1 MLNVIPATI
10 DRRILQTYLG
20 DHLTGAAGG
29 RARAR
34 KMSEWYADRE
44 IGPALA
50 DFARELDEEH
60 RHLSELIDALDL
72 RRGLPLQALARVGE
86 LLGRAKT
93 NGRVLTGSPM
103 TPLLELELLRA
114 AVNGKQGLW
123 EVLAEYS
130 DELGLDA
137 ADYVRLAA
145 QADRQQGTAGAAAR
159 RGPPRGASPGLI
171 AAFRRVR
178 RRG

>member
-1 MLNVIPATI
+1 MLTRDVSVPATV
-10 DRRILQTYLG
+10 DRRILQTYLS
-20 DHLTGAAGG
+20 DHLTGAAAG

-50 DFARELDEEH
+50 EFARELDEEH
-60 RHLSELIDALDL
+60 RHLGELIDALDL

-103 TPLLELELLRA
+103 TPLLEIELLRA

-123 EVLAEYS
+123 QVLAEYS

-145 QADRQQGTAGAAAR
+145 AADRQQETLERLHAEVRPEALR
-159 RGPPRGASPGLI
+159 PG
-171 AAFRRVR
+171 
-178 RRG
+178 

>member
-1 MLNVIPATI
+1 MSNAIPATV
-10 DRRILQTYLG
+10 DRRILQTYLS

-29 RARAR
+29 RARAL

-44 IGPALA
+44 IGPELA
-50 DFARELDEEH
+50 VVARQLDEEH
-60 RHLSELIDALDL
+60 THLSELIDDLGL
-72 RRGLPLQALARVGE
+72 RRGRPLQVLARVGE
-86 LLGRAKT
+86 FVGRAKT

-123 EVLAEYS
+123 QVLTEYA

-137 ADYVRLAA
+137 DVHRRLTADAQRQAETLERLHA
-145 QADRQQGTAGAAAR
+145 
-159 RGPPRGASPGLI
+159 LI
-171 AAFRRVR
+171 RPDALRPA
-178 RRG
+178 

>member
-1 MLNVIPATI
+1 MSAESTGVAVPATM
-10 DRRILQTYLG
+10 DRRMLQTYLS

-29 RARAR
+29 RARAL

-50 DFARELDEEH
+50 EIARELDEEH
-60 RHLSELIDALDL
+60 GHLRELIDALDL

-123 EVLAEYS
+123 QVLAEYA

-137 ADYVRLAA
+137 AEYVRRTAD
-145 QADRQQGTAGAAAR
+145 ADRQQETLERLHAEVRPEALR
-159 RGPPRGASPGLI
+159 PPD
-171 AAFRRVR
+171 
-178 RRG
+178 

>member
-1 MLNVIPATI
+1 MLTRDVSVPATV
-10 DRRILQTYLG
+10 DRRILQTYLS
-20 DHLTGAAGG
+20 DHLTGAAAG

-50 DFARELDEEH
+50 EFADELDEEH
-60 RHLSELIDALDL
+60 RHLGELIDALDL

-93 NGRVLTGSPM
+93 NGRVLTRSPM
-103 TPLLELELLRA
+103 TPLLEVELLRA

-123 EVLAEYS
+123 QVLAEYA

-145 QADRQQGTAGAAAR
+145 AADRQQETLERLHAELRPEALR
-159 RGPPRGASPGLI
+159 PD
-171 AAFRRVR
+171 
-178 RRG
+178 